1 MLSSFQSIND
11 SFSLANQLALITGG
25 GSGIGFHIANAMLK
39 AGARVIITGRREQ
52 VLQQAVAQLGER
64 CHYIVHDITDR
75 ASIPAL
81 VTHIEQQYGAIDILV
96 NNAGI
101 NMKKPVFEVSDGEFD
116 HILQTNLQS
125 VFSLTRECGKYMV
138 QRKRGCVIMI
148 TSMAALYGIDR
159 VPAYT
164 ASKAAVG
171 GLINALTT
179 EFAPHQVRVNGIA
192 PGFIETP
199 MMLRA
204 MESDPLRRDKAL
216 DRTPMGRWG
225 TPEDIGWSAVFLASP
240 AAKFITGVTLPV
252 DGGNA
257 IGF

>member
-1 MLSSFQSIND
+1 
-11 SFSLANQLALITGG
+11 
-25 GSGIGFHIANAMLK
+25 
-39 AGARVIITGRREQ
+39 
-52 VLQQAVAQLGER
+52 
-64 CHYIVHDITDR
+64 
-75 ASIPAL
+75 
-81 VTHIEQQYGAIDILV
+81 
-96 NNAGI
+96 
-101 NMKKPVFEVSDGEFD
+101 MKKPVFDVTDEDFD
-116 HILQTNLQS
+116 FILQTNLQA
-125 VFSLTRECGKYMV
+125 VFSLTRECGKRMV
-138 QRKRGCVIMI
+138 MRQRGCIIMI
-148 TSMAALYGIDR
+148 SSMAALYGIDR
-159 VPAYT
+159 VAGYT
-164 ASKAAVG
+164 ASKAAIG

-204 MESDPLRRDKAL
+204 MESDPPRRDKAM

-240 AAKFITGVTLPV
+240 AARFITGVTLPV